1 MWLGT
6 FNTAEGAARTYDCAA
21 FGMRGSLAIVNFLEA
36 AIRIAVPRRLQWW
49 KPRVEDEC
57 LDDKLLEKLLDH
69 TTSLS
74 SSDLPLPVAVNP
86 STVASF
92 RSVKSQDSSLAAVAR
107 PCLKHCSSI
116 YPMDD

>member
-21 FGMRGSLAIVNFLEA
+21 FGMRGFIGHCELPRSS
-36 AIRIAVPRRLQWW
+36 IRIAVPRRLQWW
-49 KPRVEDEC
+49 KPRDRRRF
-57 LDDKLLEKLLDH
+57 
-69 TTSLS
+69 LS